1 MSWLFKKSTSQS
13 LDENDLVRKIAA
25 LEGVT
30 AAQNSVISIL
40 MFAMSKGDRAAV
52 LNALKEF
59 VGDGDVSGLRKKF
72 QANGV
77 FDAGGRRNDTE
88 SAAFDD
94 ACSGTLQALIR
105 AIEDVTKTDGA

>member
-1 MSWLFKKSTSQS
+1 MSWLFKKSVSAS
-13 LDENDLVRKIAA
+13 SDETDLVRKIAA

-40 MFAMSKGDRAAV
+40 MFAMSKGDRVAV

-59 VGDGDVSGLRKKF
+59 VGGGDVSGLRKRF
-72 QANGV
+72 EAAGV
-77 FDAGGRRNDTE
+77 FDAGQHRNDTE
-88 SAAFDD
+88 NAAFDD

-105 AIEDVTKTDGA
+105 AMEDVTKTDRA